1 MLHMTKKIY
10 SLLLAGLLLLSACT
24 QKAPETPTTTKVKIG
39 MIAPLTG
46 DVAALGE
53 EMKAIAEYVLPSI
66 NEKYKSQ
73 GYEFEIV
80 YEDGKCN
87 AGSATNAF
95 SKLTDID
102 GVKFVFGGA
111 CSGESLAIAPLLEGK
126 KVVAVSATSSN
137 PDIEGKSPYLFSLS
151 YNDETVTDGLT
162 TELSKYK
169 KVALLS
175 EQSEYNTGIKKK
187 VEEKLAKTNVEIVAN
202 EEFAKGSSDVRNVL
216 QKIKAANPDVILLNP
231 NVGVTSETVVKQL
244 AEIKD
249 WKVAKVG
256 VFNLMAENVLK
267 ASPEVLEGAVVIDV
281 PFVNDAKFLS
291 YRDEIIKAKGE
302 LDDLGNYYSATVVD
316 AVNVLAEAIVK
327 SGNDSEKAKEWLSKE
342 STTGNIGKISFGGK
356 NFVQGITFARFVI
369 TNGKAEQSK

>member
-1 MLHMTKKIY
+1 MTKKIY
-10 SLLLAGLLLLSACT
+10 SLLLAGLFLFTACT
-24 QKAPETPTTTKVKIG
+24 QQAPTTPTQTTTKVKIG

-46 DVAALGE
+46 DAAALGE
-53 EMKAIAEYVLPSI
+53 EMKAITEYVLPSV

-73 GYEFEIV
+73 GYEFEVV

-87 AGSATNAF
+87 AGSSTNAF

-102 GVKFVFGGA
+102 GIKFIFGGA

-162 TELSKYK
+162 AELSKYK

-187 VEEKLAKTNVEIVAN
+187 VEEKLGKANIEIVAN

-216 QKIKAANPDVILLNP
+216 QKIKAKNPDVILLNP
-231 NVGVTSETVVKQL
+231 NVGVTSETVVKQM

-256 VFNLMAENVLK
+256 VFNLMSESVLK
-267 ASPEVLEGAVVIDV
+267 AAPDALEGTVVIDV
-281 PFVNDAKFLS
+281 PFVNDPKFVS
-291 YRDEIIKAKGE
+291 YLAEIVKSKGE
-302 LDDLGNYYSATVVD
+302 LNDLGNYYSATVID
-316 AVNVLAEAIVK
+316 SVNLLAEAIVK

-342 STTGNIGKISFGGK
+342 STNGNIGRITFGGK
-356 NFVQGITFARFVI
+356 NFVQGITFAKFVI
-369 TNGKAEQSK
+369 KNGKAEQSK